1 MPQGVCV
8 KGCIAMQP
16 DYFDV
21 LNLLIIAGAH
31 LLAAGSLVSLMDN
44 GKTATSEI
52 GAWMMGLG
60 VLVMIAAAVGRSV
73 VFIAR
78 LLGVPA

>member
-1 MPQGVCV
+1 M
-8 KGCIAMQP
+8 KGCTVMQP

-31 LLAAGSLVSLMDN
+31 LLVAGSLVSLMDN
-44 GKTATSEI
+44 GKTVTSEI
-52 GAWMMGLG
+52 GAWLMGIA
-60 VLVMIAAAVGRSV
+60 VLVMISAAVGRSV